1 MKVSLTL
8 LCLGEEIIYLDD
20 FDVKLRKKLLCTLF
34 FLKISI
40 PAETKNESFLT
51 SCSTSKNDVLT
62 YIFNDLT
69 SKVGPRR
76 LSVAHIS
83 PGRGKKLASLSS
95 PPPLRSVAGP
105 APYRVRGVAGSGSL
119 ALSIRINHTAH
130 RCRRIPETA
139 ALYNRVRGNEAR
151 YFLTQAK

>member
-1 MKVSLTL
+1 MWKCTVYSYLTL
-8 LCLGEEIIYLDD
+8 LCLGKENIDLDD

-34 FLKISI
+34 FKKITI

-62 YIFNDLT
+62 YIFNDLM
-69 SKVGPRR
+69 SKVEPRR
-76 LSVAHIS
+76 PSVAPIS

-95 PPPLRSVAGP
+95 PPPLRSVACP
-105 APYRVRGVAGSGSL
+105 APYRVRGVVGSGSL
-119 ALSIRINHTAH
+119 ALSIRNHTAH

-139 ALYNRVRGNEAR
+139 ALYNRVRGNEA
-151 YFLTQAK
+151 

>member
-1 MKVSLTL
+1 MSNTSLPAEISILTL
-8 LCLGEEIIYLDD
+8 LCLGEENIDLND

-34 FLKISI
+34 LKQISI

-76 LSVAHIS
+76 LFVAHIS
-83 PGRGKKLASLSS
+83 PGPKVGRSLFWS
-95 PPPLRSVAGP
+95 AGP
-105 APYRVRGVAGSGSL
+105 LVRCPADYRNVSGP
-119 ALSIRINHTAH
+119 ADW
-130 RCRRIPETA
+130 
-139 ALYNRVRGNEAR
+139 
-151 YFLTQAK
+151 KK